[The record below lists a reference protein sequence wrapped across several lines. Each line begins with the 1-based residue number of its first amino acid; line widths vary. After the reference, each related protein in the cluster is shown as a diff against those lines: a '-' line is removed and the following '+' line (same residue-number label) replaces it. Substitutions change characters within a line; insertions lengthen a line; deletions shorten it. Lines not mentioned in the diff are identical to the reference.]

1 MLQRC
6 NAIIITY
13 PHGFGCGDLNFNI
26 MNIKEISIGAI
37 QNGRKYTTEC
47 VITTN
52 HIDGN
57 TLDKIFVC
65 ETYST
70 RYFKTCSITKSEDCF
85 CEIGYWNQLLKKR
98 SLEEIEYLLLG
109 KELVEATDEQD
120 ERAKE
125 ESSWC

>member
-1 MLQRC
+1 
-6 NAIIITY
+6 
-13 PHGFGCGDLNFNI
+13 

-57 TLDKIFVC
+57 KLNKIFVC

-70 RYFKTCSITKSEDCF
+70 RYFKTGSITKSEDCF
-85 CEIGYWNQLLKKR
+85 YEIGYWNQLLKKR

-109 KELVEATDEQD
+109 KELIEATDEQAED
-120 ERAKE
+120 AKRT
-125 ESSWC
+125 STYC

>member
-1 MLQRC
+1 
-6 NAIIITY
+6 
-13 PHGFGCGDLNFNI
+13 

-37 QNGRKYTTEC
+37 QNGRKYSTEC

-120 ERAKE
+120 ERAKK

>member
-1 MLQRC
+1 
-6 NAIIITY
+6 
-13 PHGFGCGDLNFNI
+13 

-37 QNGRKYTTEC
+37 QNGRKYTTAC

-120 ERAKE
+120 ERAKK
-125 ESSWC
+125 ESSRY

>member
-1 MLQRC
+1 
-6 NAIIITY
+6 
-13 PHGFGCGDLNFNI
+13 
-26 MNIKEISIGAI
+26 MNIKEITIGAI

-52 HIDGN
+52 HIYGN

-65 ETYST
+65 ETDRT

-85 CEIGYWNQLLKKR
+85 CEIGYWCRLLKR
-98 SLEEIEYLLLG
+98 GSLEKIEELLLNR
-109 KELVEATDEQD
+109 ELVEATNEQD